1 MKTVIHATND
11 AQMRAMSTLR
21 VSQSGEV
28 PAPAAPAVQQT
39 RRDYEWKDRG
49 LAGLGRLREAAF
61 VDPADPGAGFHDDG
75 PAFVAREPEAVEHAC
90 VARGRA
96 AGLLD
101 PAMQIIGGASGVL
114 DAKTPRHGPR
124 KAAGTILAVG

>member
-1 MKTVIHATND
+1 MAGCVRLLSSIQPTLA
-11 AQMRAMSTLR
+11 RAFMMM
-21 VSQSGEV
+21 
-28 PAPAAPAVQQT
+28 A
-39 RRDYEWKDRG
+39 
-49 LAGLGRLREAAF
+49 
-61 VDPADPGAGFHDDG
+61 